1 MTHHSDQRA
10 YFFKI
15 DTTIKKIRN
24 ALQKQLNEAG
34 FDLTVDQWVLLD
46 HIQRQPGISQNE
58 LAELT
63 FKDPPTVT
71 RIIDLLEKKEFVK
84 RTPATGDRRKF
95 NLFLIDK
102 GNSIYNEAFPIV
114 AEIRRKGW
122 GDLEEADYQ
131 NFVRIMDS
139 IYNNFT

>member
-1 MTHHSDQRA
+1 MTHQSDQRA

-34 FDLTVDQWVLLD
+34 FDLTVDQWVLID

-71 RIIDLLEKKEFVK
+71 RIIDLLERKGIVE
-84 RTPATGDRRKF
+84 RTPVAGDRRKF
-95 NLFLIDK
+95 SLFLIGK
-102 GNSIYNEAFPIV
+102 GISIYKEAFPIV

-131 NFVRIMDS
+131 HFVRIMDS

>member
-1 MTHHSDQRA
+1 MTHSSDQRA

-24 ALQKQLNEAG
+24 ALQKRLNEAG
-34 FDLTVDQWVLLD
+34 FDLTVDQWVLID
-46 HIQRQPGISQNE
+46 HIERQPGISQNE

-71 RIIDLLEKKEFVK
+71 RIIDLLEKKELVQ
-84 RTPATGDRRKF
+84 RGPAVGDRRKF
-95 NLFLIDK
+95 NLFLTEK
-102 GNSIYNEAFPIV
+102 GKNVYSAAFPIV

-122 GDLEEADYQ
+122 GNLEEADYQ
-131 NFVRIMDS
+131 HFVRIMDS